1 MGASLSAMVI
11 KKLSDENLKNNN
23 GNGMN
28 NAASVQASEV
38 PLGGM
43 PGLPGMLIK
52 GAGKLA
58 DDMTEQ
64 VNPLRDNFILNFK
77 QGE

>member
-11 KKLSDENLKNNN
+11 KKISDENQKNNN

-28 NAASVQASEV
+28 NAASVQASDV

-52 GAGKLA
+52 GSGKPA

-64 VNPLRDNFILNFK
+64 VNPLRENFIQGFK
-77 QGE
+77 

>member
-11 KKLSDENLKNNN
+11 KKISDENQKNNN

-28 NAASVQASEV
+28 NAASVQASDV

-52 GAGKLA
+52 GAGKPA

-64 VNPLRDNFILNFK
+64 VNPLRENFIQGFK
-77 QGE
+77 

>member
-1 MGASLSAMVI
+1 MGASLSAMI
-11 KKLSDENLKNNN
+11 INKISDENLKNNN

-28 NAASVQASEV
+28 NAASVQASDV

-43 PGLPGMLIK
+43 PGLPGMLLK
-52 GAGKLA
+52 GAGKTVEGVT
-58 DDMTEQ
+58 DQM
-64 VNPLRDNFILNFK
+64 NPLRDNFILNFK